1 MNDFTKLLNKY
12 FDIRL
17 KLKNALDEY
26 NKTKNKCRRYLNAE
40 NQKEIDLLKFAQE
53 NSLRLDEVVN
63 EWNENKIPITL
74 MRLKEVRK
82 INENK
87 CKESKKK
94 VKEYQIKFSQVCQE
108 INNYLS
114 YDKYKRNS
122 RRQFKYFFNKM
133 GIRFNH

>member
-1 MNDFTKLLNKY
+1 MNEFTKLLNKY
-12 FDIRL
+12 FNARQELNIALLGYINIR
-17 KLKNALDEY
+17 
-26 NKTKNKCRRYLNAE
+26 NKCRRYLNAE
-40 NQKEIDLLKFAQE
+40 NQKEVDLLKFAQE
-53 NSLRLDEVVN
+53 NNLRLDEVVE

-82 INENK
+82 INEFK

-94 VKEYQIKFSQVCQE
+94 VKECQIKFNQVCQE
-108 INNYLS
+108 INNYLL
-114 YDKYKRNS
+114 YDKCKRNS